1 MARHIDYG
9 TAAGRW
15 AGLGPYY
22 AMFPTGFA
30 DRVVRE
36 HTQAGDLVLDP
47 FAGRGTAIFSAATQ
61 GRAGVGIEIS
71 PVGFVYAKAKLAAA
85 EHDEVA
91 HRVQEIGRVA
101 TAARYVE
108 SARAL
113 PPFFHRCFA
122 APVRRFLLAARDR
135 LDWRRSATDRTAM
148 AILLVY
154 LHGNEGA
161 ALSNQM
167 RQTKSMSPDYAIR
180 WWKEHNARPPQVDP
194 VDFLTSRLAWRYA
207 KGTPECESSTVYFGN
222 SMTVLPRIAA
232 RMARGDLRRAK
243 LLFTSPPY
251 YGVTNYHYDQWLR
264 LWLLGGPAHAARNGN
279 WLRGKFEHRANY
291 ETLLSEVFAR
301 AKRLLRRDAT
311 IYVRTD
317 ARKFTRETTLAVLRE
332 TFPTKDLVI
341 RRRPVAGDT
350 QTHLFGDFA
359 KTAGEIDLILT
370 S

>member
-1 MARHIDYG
+1 
-9 TAAGRW
+9 
-15 AGLGPYY
+15 
-22 AMFPTGFA
+22 MFPTGFA

-301 AKRLLRRDAT
+301 AKEGDRKSTRLNSSHTVISYAVFCLKKKNKTNAVVAIKIRMEGDRLERAG
-311 IYVRTD
+311 IPGLMVPRAHRSIRTD
-317 ARKFTRETTLAVLRE
+317 
-332 TFPTKDLVI
+332 
-341 RRRPVAGDT
+341 RRRRAASLCEQRAVYVNW
-350 QTHLFGDFA
+350 
-359 KTAGEIDLILT
+359 
-370 S
+370 